1 MSRIE
6 RSRTNRRNGSIWTVL
21 AGIWLTTILLLGFP
35 LQAAA
40 NAPKEVLLSYD
51 AAAHTLTVQISH
63 SSSSPGFHYIANVEI
78 KKGGK
83 TISTTDYKSQP
94 DQATFSYVY
103 PIEVT
108 QGDIL
113 EVKAS
118 CSIFGSKTEKLT
130 VNK

>member
-1 MSRIE
+1 MRKKSHPLRN
-6 RSRTNRRNGSIWTVL
+6 RSLRTATASLLFT
-21 AGIWLTTILLLGFP
+21 AFLLLGFP
-35 LQAAA
+35 FQAAA

-51 AAAHTLTVQISH
+51 SVAHTLTVQITH
-63 SSSSPGFHYIANVEI
+63 SSSSPGFHYIEKVEI

-83 TISTTDYKSQP
+83 TIATTDYKNQP

-103 PIEVT
+103 PIEAAPSDV
-108 QGDIL
+108 L

-130 VNK
+130 LNK

>member
-1 MSRIE
+1 MQKKVHTLRN
-6 RSRTNRRNGSIWTVL
+6 RSLRAATACL
-21 AGIWLTTILLLGFP
+21 LLTALLLLGFP
-35 LQAAA
+35 FQAAA

-51 AAAHTLTVQISH
+51 ATARTLTVQITH
-63 SSSSPGFHYIANVEI
+63 SSSSRRFHYIEKVEI

-83 TISTTDYKSQP
+83 TIATTDYKSQP

-103 PIEVT
+103 PIEAAP
-108 QGDIL
+108 GDVL

-118 CSIFGSKTEKLT
+118 CSIFGSRTEKLT